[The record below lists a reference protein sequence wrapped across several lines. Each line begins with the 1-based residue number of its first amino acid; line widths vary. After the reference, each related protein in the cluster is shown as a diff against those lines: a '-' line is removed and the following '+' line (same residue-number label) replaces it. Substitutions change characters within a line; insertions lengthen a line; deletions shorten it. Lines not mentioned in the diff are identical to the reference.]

1 MGLLLIT
8 HDLGVVN
15 EITDRVLVMYNGN
28 LVEEGDRVSVLGNP
42 QHEYTQHLL
51 NAIPEPRTATKL
63 EEGEEAP
70 NLVEVKGLKVWFPI
84 RAGLLQRAVDHVR
97 AVDGV
102 DLSIRKGE
110 TMALVGESGSG
121 KTTMGKAL
129 SRLLDPTGGTIL
141 YDGVDITTMNRT
153 EFRPW
158 RQRIQVIFQDP
169 ASSLDPRMF
178 VRDIIGEGLRSFG
191 LPAGREYEEVIADL
205 LVKVGLDAEMM
216 HRYPHE
222 FSGGQRQ
229 RICIARALAVE
240 PEFVVCDEATS
251 ALDVS
256 VQAGVLELLQA
267 LQAEMGLTYLFITHD
282 LSVVRHIADRV
293 TVMHR
298 GSIVEEGETQ
308 ALFDNPQKEYTRRL
322 LTSAPSMDPSRRV
335 LNLHEA

>member
-1 MGLLLIT
+1 M
-8 HDLGVVN
+8 
-15 EITDRVLVMYNGN
+15 R
-28 LVEEGDRVSVLGNP
+28 
-42 QHEYTQHLL
+42 
-51 NAIPEPRTATKL
+51 
-63 EEGEEAP
+63 
-70 NLVEVKGLKVWFPI
+70 
-84 RAGLLQRAVDHVR
+84 
-97 AVDGV
+97 
-102 DLSIRKGE
+102 
-110 TMALVGESGSG
+110 
-121 KTTMGKAL
+121 KAL

-267 LQAEMGLTYLFITHD
+267 LQAEMGYDAWPHELSGGMKQRVMIAMAVACQPDLLIADEPTTALDVTIQAQILRLLKKIQKDRNMGLLLITHD
-282 LSVVRHIADRV
+282 LGVVNRSP
-293 TVMHR
+293 T
-298 GSIVEEGETQ
+298 G
-308 ALFDNPQKEYTRRL
+308 YW
-322 LTSAPSMDPSRRV
+322 
-335 LNLHEA
+335 